1 MSPPAFCQL
10 PVLLRGC
17 CEVLPSV
24 LDERGC
30 EALEL
35 GADEALELGADVV
48 PDSYFCQPSPV
59 FLYTLPFTSA

>member
-1 MSPPAFCQL
+1 
-10 PVLLRGC
+10 VLRGC

-35 GADEALELGADVV
+35 DAGAVLV
-48 PDSYFCQPSPV
+48 SYFCQPSPV
-59 FLYTLPFTSA
+59 FLYTLPLTSA